1 MWAACGPSPT
11 PTARVSKISA
21 AITRPT
27 HSLQH
32 VAGSCYPSASKSS
45 SWEVWG
51 RGQGA
56 ILWREKARGAVRGLR
71 GGIRTSGPHTKLSLK
86 DKSLRSS
93 TVGDKRSVVSRPA
106 RNPSVSEHYCGALE
120 DSWRRGDVDEASILP
135 ASILKDNN

>member
-1 MWAACGPSPT
+1 MRAVPNTYSTGEQNKCGDHPANTLTPACGRLVLPQRLQELKLGRLGAG
-11 PTARVSKISA
+11 ARRNTMEREGTWGCEGA
-21 AITRPT
+21 A
-27 HSLQH
+27 
-32 VAGSCYPSASKSS
+32 
-45 SWEVWG
+45 W
-51 RGQGA
+51 
-56 ILWREKARGAVRGLR
+56 
-71 GGIRTSGPHTKLSLK
+71 GIRTSGPHTKLSLK